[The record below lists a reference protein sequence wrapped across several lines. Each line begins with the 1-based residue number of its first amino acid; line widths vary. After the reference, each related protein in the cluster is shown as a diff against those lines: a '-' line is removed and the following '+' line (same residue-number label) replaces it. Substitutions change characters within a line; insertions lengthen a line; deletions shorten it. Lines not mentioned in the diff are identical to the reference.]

1 MEEVE
6 EVKEVEEVDNSEV
19 ASGSWAQPFGT
30 PTPWVTETVR
40 KLLIGMGLQA
50 ELTGRKARIEG
61 LEARSDGEWRVA
73 RGPHPC
79 LFFWKDVQRKDLAGG
94 SAKDVQAKGLA
105 GFGG

>member
-40 KLLIGMGLQA
+40 KLLIEMSLQA
-50 ELTGRKARIEG
+50 ELGGRKARMG
-61 LEARSDGEWRVA
+61 GVEASSGEESRVA
-73 RGPHPC
+73 RSPPPS
-79 LFFWKDVQRKDLAGG
+79 LFSGKMCSERT
-94 SAKDVQAKGLA
+94 
-105 GFGG
+105 